1 MANQNINSS
10 ETIYVLNEKYQYEV
24 DNVSTNAKWLDTNNV
39 LSVNRDKTIYAVRAT
54 NTYDFTSNTNQEFFA
69 SAGSTGTSD
78 LYQNFGSTTQQSIL
92 MTNPAPVYGSVNA
105 GQVGLAGSL
114 LNGFGDYTP
123 GVDGAINVSS
133 EVSVDSVPSTP
144 SQLPTNIVMNTDG
157 SKKIN
162 VAGSGNVIG
171 STCGRVLQLTSNIN
185 TPVWNRLIN
194 GQLNGR
200 SFVNCSTDPCDL
212 NGAAIPYTP
221 SSNAGN
227 AVSNEAYREQVAVK
241 SNPTATN
248 LSINNPVYI
257 ASVSPFG
264 TNLTGTVGVAE
275 NVSLHSFTGNF
286 FANLPADNV
295 IYANGGS
302 VLTGVSIS
310 GTINDPILSLFNS
323 NVLVASS
330 LLNGVNLSN
339 APSTLNALNNVVSV
353 TINTAGNNLDTLSNS
368 GEIIYGN
375 GDLNATTGT
384 FKTGDQVM
392 VVQGNVEITPSYLM
406 DRLSTTTSAGFVLAS
421 NIFSYGPTDTR
432 SSSVVSNINNDV
444 SYFSIAANL
453 QSGTNFVESSAKY
466 LYLTGISIKSENW
479 ELIANNVQP
488 VSVPQPSGIPNQSNY
503 TTGNVVD
510 VYVQKGS
517 VGVSNYTPYENKTNT
532 GSWVTSIPSFMN
544 TFSEPTGNAYLDTA
558 VFGNVGTATKDI
570 NIGTDATPV
579 PISATLV
586 DNYNFYFFGNTSADS
601 RVDKRVG
608 NVVANTS
615 SVMAD
620 IWSYNNTGVANSSS
634 TTQWS
639 PMIVYGD
646 VVPSNSAYVVRPL
659 SLTNDFAKENVDYK
673 LEFKSYV
680 GKTKFSAPTN
690 SNYSFFANISN
701 DGLAGNATATNLN
714 QFNLNN
720 NRAVNDIL
728 LNDVVSTT
736 FTVKSNSYKYTDIG
750 TIVSQNSNNSE
761 FNAVLPFAGNV
772 SSADSSVGY
781 PIQDVAMNVIVDYFQ
796 NPVLLSG
803 DVDNV
808 HRLTIYDVQYR
819 YAITNVSRSG
829 ASPLNTKLTI
839 NGLSDLATNLM
850 NTNGN
855 ISASTLNVNVAAPEF
870 TLFTYDNVGQYSS
883 SDALYPF
890 TDFSSTDKDRRFPG
904 FNYRQDQVYSS
915 KTDTEVDFTID
926 ANTLVEQNV
935 SFLFQ
940 AINTNGKTVSVAKST
955 DNAFKSIPIRT
966 IKFGSSGGV
975 HPYYGYIVIKVLGEA
990 SSYVV
995 ILYKLDANGI
1005 NYDANIGSALPVIVN
1020 VKSIELSAVGSK
1032 QQVEFKSALRV
1043 YSPSGALIQ
1052 SFTNTVN
1059 SHKSP
1064 LSLFNYSTM
1073 YGSNDSSVGVNTYA
1087 APPSNAIMQWAYT
1100 QSVVQQL
1107 IEYSYVNNV
1116 LDGMS
1121 GYKAVPSQTSGTILF
1136 ARTELN
1142 TTTSAKF
1149 DPNDVYLAKIPALSR
1164 RCYLDAGFGN
1174 GVYIDILNTYVLS
1187 QSIVFSV
1194 DRSVEWQLTRK
1205 LKKDSVYELVG
1216 RGLMSLARNETSS
1229 YETRDYL
1236 ILENDTTKATSGF
1249 QMTVSTNV
1257 VDLSARLLAQSIS
1270 TGTLKNGTSNE
1281 LALNISTVADNLAMV
1296 IYKVNPVSG
1305 VEDLNAF
1312 AGPYSCSASST
1323 SIDLAELKTGNSA
1336 HKGQLP
1342 SFNLTT
1348 IRGYQLG
1355 EINNRTN
1362 ALFSVN
1368 YTRDN
1373 YAIIQLFQN
1382 ANKTITTGGRLEN
1395 GTNVT
1400 FSGLN
1405 TTQFQLY
1412 CSSLGMAFNNVAG
1425 KGTLNKDFAP
1435 LTNTSKFVKYASFKH
1450 MGFGSMSYSIS
1461 NFTSNYGKSLPAQDI
1476 TSGSDTP
1483 AFAFSSNDAYKVSTP
1498 VPITITEN
1506 VVYDTDP
1513 AVNKYYV
1520 PIISLN
1526 QTTRLYFRGTGL
1538 NSLPTQFSE
1547 KNTVLLYTGTRP
1559 MVISTITMANNTT
1572 LANLRDNVANV
1583 SSGMF
1588 NNKTWLKYNSP
1599 HITKQTYAVFFT
1611 NVIQTGVAGSI
1622 TTRSLKISPLPTYFT
1637 NAGKFYLG
1645 SFINSSGLLSNNFV
1659 NVSYT
1664 NGTYKYPFTI
1674 IGSQDIVNPV
1684 QSSDVITSASGAVT
1698 TLCDTFTCKNTQL
1711 GNLFS
1716 LTLTK
1721 SLAAQNYNVNIN
1733 PSTVKIYEAIDWNR
1747 DGELDIW
1754 AADNTNFGLDAAFS
1768 ELLYTPTPV
1777 SGTAKLNV
1785 PKVVDSW
1792 ALDREYHN
1800 IKGSSLDMNMNV
1812 KWNVGYNLG
1821 NFFTIRQNNV
1831 ANFDVIAIHTEFNSS
1846 ANSNNMTSLV
1856 ASLVSELTIS
1866 GKNSWAHAPLVSNSQ
1881 GPLTG
1886 LTFKVNGN
1894 KIVTNDTIRLFVDN
1908 KVSDN
1913 NTLSFSVGN
1922 KTYKLSSYDQERYAA
1937 LLDEQIRY
1945 TNKIE

>member
-1 MANQNINSS
+1 MSNQNINSS

-24 DNVSTNAKWLDTNNV
+24 DKVSTNAKWLDTTNV
-39 LSVNRDKTIYAVRAT
+39 LSVNRDKTIYAVRAK
-54 NTYDFTSNTNQEFFA
+54 NSFDFTSNVNQEFFA
-69 SAGSTGTSD
+69 SAGATGTSD

-105 GQVGLAGSL
+105 GDVGLAGSL

-123 GVDGAINVSS
+123 GADGAINVSS

-157 SKKIN
+157 SKTIN

-171 STCGRVLQLTSNIN
+171 STCGRVLQLTSNSN

-212 NGAAIPYTP
+212 NGAAIPYTT

-264 TNLTGTVGVAE
+264 TNLSGTAGVAE
-275 NVSLHSFTGNF
+275 NMSLHSFTGNF

-302 VLTGVSIS
+302 VLTNVSIT
-310 GTINDPILSLFNS
+310 GTINNPTLSLFNS

-339 APSTLNALNNVVSV
+339 APPSVLTNLQNVVSV
-353 TINTAGNNLDTLSNS
+353 TINTIGDNLDTVSNS

-375 GDLNATTGT
+375 GDLNTSTGK
-384 FKTGDQVM
+384 FAAGDQVM

-421 NIFSYGPTDTR
+421 NIFSYGPSDTR

-444 SYFSIAANL
+444 SYFSVAANL
-453 QSGTNFVESSAKY
+453 QSGTNFVESSSKY
-466 LYLTGISIKSENW
+466 LYLTGTSINSENW

-510 VYVQKGS
+510 IYVQKGS
-517 VGVSNYTPYENKTNT
+517 VSVSNYTPYANKQNT
-532 GSWVTSIPSFMN
+532 GTWVSSIPSFMN
-544 TFSEPTGNAYLDTA
+544 TFSEPNGNAYLDTA

-570 NIGTDATPV
+570 NIGTSAAPV
-579 PISATLV
+579 TTTLV
-586 DNYNFYFFGNTSADS
+586 DNYNFYFFGTTSADS

-620 IWSYNNTGVANSSS
+620 IWSYNNTASPTGS

-639 PMIVYGD
+639 PMVVYGD
-646 VVPSNSAYVVRPL
+646 VVPSNSAYAVRPL

-680 GKTKFSAPTN
+680 GKTNITSS

-701 DGLAGNATATNLN
+701 DGVAGNTTATSLN

-750 TIVSQNSNNSE
+750 TIVSQNNMNSE

-772 SSADSSVGY
+772 SSVDSSVGY

-855 ISASTLNVNVAAPEF
+855 ISASSINVNVAAPEF

-975 HPYYGYIVIKVLGEA
+975 HPYYGYIIIKVLGEA

-995 ILYKLDANGI
+995 ILYKLDSNGI

-1043 YSPSGALIQ
+1043 YSSSGALVQ

-1073 YGSNDSSVGVNTYA
+1073 YGSNDSSVAVNTYA
-1087 APPSNAIMQWAYT
+1087 APPSNAIMQWAYK

-1142 TTTSAKF
+1142 TTTSAKS
-1149 DPNDVYLAKIPALSR
+1149 DPNDIYLAKIPALSR

-1194 DRSVEWQLTRK
+1194 DRSVEWELTRK
-1205 LKKDSVYELVG
+1205 LKKDSVYERVG
-1216 RGLMSLARNETSS
+1216 RGLMSIARNETSS
-1229 YETRDYL
+1229 YEKRDYL
-1236 ILENDTTKATSGF
+1236 ILENDTTKTTSGF
-1249 QMTVSTNV
+1249 QMTVSTNL

-1270 TGTLKNGTSNE
+1270 TGALKNGTSNE
-1281 LALNISTVADNLAMV
+1281 LALNISTVADTLSMV

-1312 AGPYSCSASST
+1312 AGPYSCSASSAN
-1323 SIDLAELKTGNSA
+1323 IDLAELKTGNSA

-1355 EINNRTN
+1355 EISNRTN

-1382 ANKTITTGGRLEN
+1382 AGKTITTGGRLEN
-1395 GTNVT
+1395 GANVT
-1400 FSGLN
+1400 FSRLN
-1405 TTQFQLY
+1405 ATQFQLY
-1412 CSSLGMAFNNVAG
+1412 CSFLGMAFNNVVG

-1435 LTNTSKFVKYASFKH
+1435 LANSPNFVKYASFKH

-1461 NFTSNYGKSLPAQDI
+1461 NFTSNYGKLLPTQDI

-1498 VPITITEN
+1498 VPPTITEN
-1506 VVYDTDP
+1506 IVYDTDP

-1520 PIISLN
+1520 PIVSLN

-1538 NSLPTQFSE
+1538 NSLPTQFSG

-1583 SSGMF
+1583 SGDMF
-1588 NNKTWLKYNSP
+1588 SNKTWLKYNSP

-1637 NAGKFYLG
+1637 NPGKFYLG

-1664 NGTYKYPFTI
+1664 NGSYKYPFTI

-1684 QSSDVITSASGAVT
+1684 QSSDVITSASGAVK

-1716 LTLTK
+1716 LTLIK
-1721 SLAAQNYNVNIN
+1721 SLAAQNYNVTIN
-1733 PSTVKIYEAIDWNR
+1733 PATVKIYEAIDINR
-1747 DGELDIW
+1747 NGELDII
-1754 AADNTNFGLDAAFS
+1754 AGDSTSFGLENAFS

-1821 NFFTIRQNNV
+1821 NFFTILQNNV

-1846 ANSNNMTSLV
+1846 ANGNNMSSLV
-1856 ASLVSELTIS
+1856 ASPVSELTIS
-1866 GKNSWAHAPLVSNSQ
+1866 GKNNWAHAPLDSLN
-1881 GPLTG
+1881 PLSG
-1886 LTFKVNGN
+1886 LTFKVNGTT
-1894 KIVTNDTIRLFVDN
+1894 KIETNDTIRLFVDN

-1913 NTLSFSVGN
+1913 NTLSFSVAN